1 MNYELHFIF
10 IYVLARVGVATRSR
24 EQPREKLKSHN
35 KVKKNEIIFSFRWI
49 STAIWKTQNC
59 WIALNL
65 D

>member
-35 KVKKNEIIFSFRWI
+35 KVKKNEIIFSFR
-49 STAIWKTQNC
+49 
-59 WIALNL
+59 
-65 D
+65 